1 MPSTE
6 LLVFRQANGR
16 VPMEE
21 WLDSLPAKAR
31 AICLYY
37 MRLLAAY
44 GHELRR
50 PIADSLQDG
59 IYELRPSHQ
68 GVPYR
73 VLYFFSGPDAVV
85 LSHGIAKGRK
95 VPDAEIRRA
104 IQRKQLVLEDPA
116 RCTSKSTYKV
126 V

>member
-16 VPMEE
+16 IPVEE
-21 WLDSLPAKAR
+21 WLDKLPTKAR
-31 AICLYY
+31 AKCLYY
-37 MRLLAAY
+37 MRLLAAF

-50 PIADSLQDG
+50 PVADSLREG

-73 VLYFFSGPDAVV
+73 VLYFFNGQDVVV
-85 LSHGIAKGRK
+85 LSHGITKGGK
-95 VPDAEIRRA
+95 VPDEEIRRA
-104 IQRKQLVLEDPA
+104 IQRKDLVLEDHA
-116 RCTSKSTYKV
+116 RYTSKLTSKEA
-126 V
+126 

>member
-1 MPSTE
+1 MPLTE

-21 WLDSLPAKAR
+21 WLDALPSKAR
-31 AICLYY
+31 AKCLYY
-37 MRLLAAY
+37 MRLLAAF

-50 PIADSLQDG
+50 PVAHSLREG

-73 VLYFFSGPDAVV
+73 ILYFFNGREVVV
-85 LSHGIAKGRK
+85 LSHGITKGGK
-95 VPDAEIRRA
+95 VPDEEIRRA
-104 IQRKQLVLEDPA
+104 LQRRQLVLEDPA
-116 RCTSKSTYKV
+116 RHISRLASKEV
-126 V
+126 

>member
-21 WLDSLPAKAR
+21 WLDGLPAKAR
-31 AICLYY
+31 AKCLYY
-37 MRLLAAY
+37 MRLLAAF

-50 PIADSLQDG
+50 PVADSLREG

-68 GVPYR
+68 GVAYR
-73 VLYFFSGPDAVV
+73 VLYFFNGHDVVV
-85 LSHGIAKGRK
+85 LSHGITKGRR
-95 VPDAEIRRA
+95 VPDEEIRRA
-104 IQRKQLVLEDPA
+104 IQRKQLVLEDPV
-116 RCTSKSTYKV
+116 RYTSKLTSKEV
-126 V
+126 